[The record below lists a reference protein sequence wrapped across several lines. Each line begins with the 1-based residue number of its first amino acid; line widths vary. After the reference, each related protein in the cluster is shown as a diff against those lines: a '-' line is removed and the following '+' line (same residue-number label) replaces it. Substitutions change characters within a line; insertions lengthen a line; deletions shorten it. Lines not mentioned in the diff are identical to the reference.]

1 MNQSEHK
8 DASWEYL
15 KWWTSAEVQG
25 DFAREL
31 EALIGI
37 EARWNTANVEAF
49 MDLPWNK
56 ADLEVIESQW
66 EWVREAPIVLGSYYT
81 GRYLN
86 NAWNSAVIGNMNPKD
101 ALDQAVE
108 EINKEMRMK
117 QEEYHVQKN

>member
-1 MNQSEHK
+1 
-8 DASWEYL
+8 
-15 KWWTSAEVQG
+15 
-25 DFAREL
+25 
-31 EALIGI
+31 
-37 EARWNTANVEAF
+37 